1 LNRLLARSGVVELL
15 RPQRGFGRE
24 FGGPVRVAF
33 SVVGEELL
41 VGQFSN
47 VSHWVTSP
55 DLPCRDERSGLHDGV
70 REDLAASFESG
81 SLLND
86 GVMANYHI
94 VVDDAGVDVAI
105 SADRNVFSNIAG
117 GSDSVV
123 QRVVGVDCRSI
134 SDRSEMAD
142 SYRVYFGP
150 DCDPVPNC

>member
-1 LNRLLARSGVVELL
+1 MNRLLARRGVVELL
-15 RPQRGFGRE
+15 RPKRGFGRE

-33 SVVGEELL
+33 CVVREELF
-41 VGQFSN
+41 VAQFSN

-105 SADRNVFSNIAG
+105 SADRNVFSNVA
-117 GSDSVV
+117 
-123 QRVVGVDCRSI
+123 
-134 SDRSEMAD
+134 
-142 SYRVYFGP
+142 
-150 DCDPVPNC
+150 